1 MDAQTGAFL
10 RFVRLLYDYNLLEQ
24 VIVIGS
30 WAEFVYAQAG
40 LLPGFEANL
49 RTLDVDFLIRNM
61 RRPAKPVNIIYLAK
75 EKGYLVEHDVMTKAT
90 KLISP
95 DLMEIEFLI
104 SQQGSGVTPVIPTN
118 LGVMAQALRHLNVL
132 RDNTVVAEL
141 LDMQI
146 HVPCPEAYVIHKMVI
161 SGSRGKKAEK
171 DRAAILRLMPYI
183 NSDVFRTIYD
193 QLTKKER
200 LAVDGFFTVNTI
212 SLYL

>member
-118 LGVMAQALRHLNVL
+118 LGVMAHALRHLNVL